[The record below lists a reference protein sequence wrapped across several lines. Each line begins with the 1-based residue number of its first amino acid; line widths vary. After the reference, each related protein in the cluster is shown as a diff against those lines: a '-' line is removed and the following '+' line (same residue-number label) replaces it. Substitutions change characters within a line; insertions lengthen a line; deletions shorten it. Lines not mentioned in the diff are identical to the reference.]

1 MRVQFVEADGQVE
14 LDVVDAKQMVAHPL
28 EHERSEIRGNG
39 MGHWMRP
46 GVR

>member
-1 MRVQFVEADGQVE
+1 MRVQFVEADRQVE
-14 LDVVDAKQMVAHPL
+14 VDVVDAKQMIARPV
-28 EHERSEIRGNG
+28 EHERGNG